1 MLKKL
6 LGLLIVVG
14 VAALAVYWYAT
25 QELKTYLNQPVQ
37 MEQGELITI
46 HSGTSGTALL
56 RRFESQGW
64 IEANPT
70 SRLVRRLHPEL
81 LNIKAG
87 TFFVE
92 QGQTLTQVLNTLVE
106 GKEHQYSITFIEGST
121 FNQWREQLAQTDT
134 LIQETA
140 ELTEAEL
147 ADALGIEKP
156 KLEGLFLAETFYYTA
171 GMSDLDIY
179 KRAHRDLNRALEKH
193 WQERDEKLPLKTD
206 YEALILASIIE
217 KETAIDKER
226 GLVSSVFINRLNRR
240 MRLQTDPTVI
250 YGMGDKYTGNIRK
263 KDLQT
268 PTPYNTYTINGLPPT
283 PIAMVGEAS
292 IAASLNPETS
302 NYLYFVATG
311 KGGHKFSTNLKDH
324 NAAVRDYLKQLR
336 ANR

>member
-6 LGLLIVVG
+6 FVLLLL
-14 VAALAVYWYAT
+14 ALAAAGAGYVYVT
-25 QELKTYLNQPVQ
+25 NELASYLAQPVEIEDNQ
-37 MEQGELITI
+37 LVTVE
-46 HSGTSGTALL
+46 SGTSGNALL
-56 RRFESQGW
+56 RRFEAQQW
-64 IEANPT
+64 IQPT
-70 SRLVRRLHPEL
+70 VVERLLRRAHPEL

-87 TFFVE
+87 TYYIE
-92 QGQTLTQVLNTLVE
+92 QGLTLQQLLTTLVE
-106 GKEHQYSITFIEGST
+106 GKEHQFSITFVEGST
-121 FNQWREQLAQTDT
+121 FKQWREQLKVTDT
-134 LIQETA
+134 LIQQTHEMSEQEIA
-140 ELTEAEL
+140 QAIG
-147 ADALGIEKP
+147 ADAE

-171 GMSDLDIY
+171 GTSDLDIY
-179 KRAHRDLNRALEKH
+179 KRAYRDLQRVLSKH
-193 WQERDEKLPLKTD
+193 WQERDEKLPLKNE

-217 KETAIDKER
+217 KETAIDEER
-226 GLVSSVFINRLNRR
+226 GLVSSVFVNRLNRR

-250 YGMGDKYTGNIRK
+250 YGMGDSYTGNIRK

-292 IAASLNPETS
+292 IAAAVHPQSS

-324 NAAVRDYLKQLR
+324 NQAVREYLKQLR

>member
-1 MLKKL
+1 LLKKL
-6 LGLLIVVG
+6 FGLLV
-14 VAALAVYWYAT
+14 VAAIAGLSVYWYAT
-25 QELKTYLNQPVQ
+25 NELKSYLTQSVTMDESQ
-37 MEQGELITI
+37 LVTVT
-46 HSGTSGTALL
+46 SGTSGTALL

-64 IEANPT
+64 IEPNPA
-70 SRLVRRLHPEL
+70 SRLVNRLHPEL

-87 TFFVE
+87 TFYVE
-92 QGQTLTQVLNTLVE
+92 QGLTLTELLNTLVN
-106 GKEHQYSITFIEGST
+106 GKQHQYSITFIEGST
-121 FNQWREQLAQTDT
+121 FKQWREQLAATDT
-134 LIQETA
+134 LVQKTT
-140 ELTEAEL
+140 ELSEAEL
-147 ADALGIEKP
+147 AKELGIEHE
-156 KLEGLFLAETFYYTA
+156 KLEGLFLAETFYYTV

-179 KRAHRDLNRALEKH
+179 KRAHRDLTRALDKH
-193 WQERDEKLPLKTD
+193 WQERDEKLPLKSA

-217 KETAIDKER
+217 KETAIDEER
-226 GLVSSVFINRLNRR
+226 GLVSSVFINRLNRP

-250 YGMGDKYTGNIRK
+250 YGMGDSYKGNIRK

-292 IAASLNPETS
+292 IEASLHPESS

-324 NAAVRDYLKQLR
+324 NAAVREYLKQLR